1 MNYPHR
7 LSLLE
12 WLGVKYELSTQ
23 TFPVGM
29 VRSKV

>member
-1 MNYPHR
+1 
-7 LSLLE
+7 LE